1 MSTLGRVVT
10 ALTISLALVSAGYL
24 LGRSEPEPGV
34 AALSLTLALIIAAV
48 AAFLRSDRRDA
59 ASLVMMG
66 RSDPSAPPSVVDRE
80 FARARRLQ
88 TPLAML
94 RATLPRD
101 DPQELAKIQR
111 VLAGGAPAPVRLTDH
126 AWVER
131 GAVFI
136 VFPDA
141 GRQDAELA
149 WTRITRAV
157 PMLGEAANI
166 VVFPED
172 GVTLGGLL
180 DQLAQAPTRSASE
193 IARELLP
200 VPVEARTKSE
210 EARP

>member
-1 MSTLGRVVT
+1 MNTLGRVAT

-24 LGRSEPEPGV
+24 LGRSEPEPSLAAV
-34 AALSLTLALIIAAV
+34 ALALIVAAV
-48 AAFLRSDRRDA
+48 AAFLRSDHRNA

-66 RSDPSAPPSVVDRE
+66 RDDQSAPPSVVDRE
-80 FARARRLQ
+80 IARARRLQ
-88 TPLAML
+88 RPLAML
-94 RATLPRD
+94 RATLPQD
-101 DPQELAKIQR
+101 DDQQLAKIQR
-111 VLAGGAPAPVRLTDH
+111 VLAGGTPAPVRLTDH

-141 GRQDAELA
+141 GRQAAALA
-149 WTRITRAV
+149 WARLTRAI
-157 PMLGEAANI
+157 PMLGEEANI

-180 DQLAQAPTRSASE
+180 DQLAHTPTRPASE

-200 VPVEARTKSE
+200 VPVEARTNVE
-210 EARP
+210 EGRP